1 MDKLKQR
8 WGITSNWDLFL
19 IFVVF
24 SINGSFATFIA
35 KPLMT
40 FIGLSKETASGWI
53 FWPIRIVLIFI
64 VYQITLPI
72 VGFCFGQFK
81 FFWKFSQKTLRRLRI
96 IK

>member
-1 MDKLKQR
+1 MDKLKKR

-24 SINGSFATFIA
+24 SINGSFAAYIA

-40 FIGLSKETASGWI
+40 FIGLSKEATSGWV
-53 FWPIRIVLIFI
+53 FWPIRIILIFV
-64 VYQITLPI
+64 VYQTTLPL
-72 VGFCFGQFK
+72 VGFCFGQFT
-81 FFWKFSQKTLRRLRI
+81 FFWNFTKKTLRRLHI

>member
-1 MDKLKQR
+1 MNKLKQR
-8 WGITSNWDLFL
+8 WGITSNLDLFL

-35 KPLMT
+35 KPLMS
-40 FIGLSKETASGWI
+40 FIGLSKETTSGWV
-53 FWPIRIVLIFI
+53 FWPIRILLIFV

-72 VGFCFGQFK
+72 VGFCFGQKK
-81 FFWKFSQKTLRRLRI
+81 FFWNFSKKMLRRLRI